1 MSDFLKK
8 HQRQPKIFIDLPSA
22 GRIYDHSVLQDMQA
36 TQLPV
41 FGMTAMDEIMLK
53 TPDALFSGEATAHVI
68 KSCVPSILN
77 PWALIG
83 FDIDY
88 ILIAIRIATYG
99 DKMPIES
106 SCTSCGESNTN
117 EISLGKLLDS
127 FSEYSITTTFTV
139 DDLTVHVKPISYRE
153 NTGFN
158 QEQYTLERTA
168 TQIDRSELSQEE
180 KDKQVQT
187 ILEKMT
193 NLTLRL
199 SVSYID
205 KITDGTDEEADKSK
219 ILDFISNNDAKFY
232 KELQAKVKEISDQ
245 WNLPTFDITCSAE
258 DCGTHYKSKIGMD
271 YSSFFGNSSY
281 PSRNL
286 MLSN

>member
-22 GRIYDHSVLQDMQA
+22 GRIYDQSVLQDMQA

>member
-1 MSDFLKK
+1 
-8 HQRQPKIFIDLPSA
+8 
-22 GRIYDHSVLQDMQA
+22 
-36 TQLPV
+36 
-41 FGMTAMDEIMLK
+41 MDE
-53 TPDALFSGEATAHVI
+53 
-68 KSCVPSILN
+68 
-77 PWALIG
+77 
-83 FDIDY
+83 
-88 ILIAIRIATYG
+88 
-99 DKMPIES
+99 
-106 SCTSCGESNTN
+106 
-117 EISLGKLLDS
+117 
-127 FSEYSITTTFTV
+127 
-139 DDLTVHVKPISYRE
+139 LTVHVKPISYRE

-219 ILDFISNNDAKFY
+219 ILEFISNNDAKFY

-245 WNLPTFDITCSAE
+245 WNLPTFDITCAAE
-258 DCGTHYKSKIGMD
+258 DCGTQYKSKIGMD
-271 YSSFFGNSSY
+271 YSSFFGNSSS

>member
-8 HQRQPKIFIDLPSA
+8 HQRQPKVYIDLPSA
-22 GRIYDHSVLQDMQA
+22 GRIYDNTVLQDMQA

-68 KSCVPSILN
+68 KSCVPNILN

-106 SCTSCGESNTN
+106 TCSKCGESNTN
-117 EISLGKLLDS
+117 EIGLGRLLDS
-127 FSEYSITTTFTV
+127 FSEYPITTSFTM
-139 DDLTVHVKPISYRE
+139 DDLTVHVKPISYKE
-153 NTGFN
+153 NTAFN

-168 TQIDRSELSQEE
+168 TQIDRADLSQEE
-180 KDKQVQT
+180 KDKQVQV
-187 ILEKMT
+187 ILESMT

-205 KITDGTDEEADKSK
+205 KITDGTDEEADKAK

-232 KELQAKVKEISDQ
+232 KELQSKVKEISDQ
-245 WNLPTFDITCSAE
+245 WNLPTFDITCGTE
-258 DCGTHYKSKIGMD
+258 DCGEEYKSKIGMD
-271 YSSFFGNSSY
+271 YSSFFGNNSS

-286 MLSN
+286 ILSN